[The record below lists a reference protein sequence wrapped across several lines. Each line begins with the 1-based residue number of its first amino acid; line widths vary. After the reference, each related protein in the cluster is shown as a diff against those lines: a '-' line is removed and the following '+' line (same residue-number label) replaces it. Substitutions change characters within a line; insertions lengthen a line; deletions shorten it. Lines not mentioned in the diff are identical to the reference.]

1 MNGVVVGGE
10 QAPSIVV
17 AIEEVS
23 LMTIPVPPA
32 GLTQLIA
39 MFGIVGEASHRY
51 DADDAANGVA
61 TLATDDDSA
70 GRARPPAPS
79 APPAA
84 GADEDEDE
92 DEDEDGDD
100 APRAAAAAT
109 ATAAAAASA
118 AASLS
123 KWEKNWR
130 HTCRWP

>member
-23 LMTIPVPPA
+23 LMTTPAPPA

-70 GRARPPAPS
+70 GRASPPAPP

-84 GADEDEDE
+84 GAGE
-92 DEDEDGDD
+92 DEDEDGNGDD
-100 APRAAAAAT
+100 DPRVAAAAT
-109 ATAAAAASA
+109 ATA